1 MNDETIKKVM
11 QELGR
16 RGGQKTSKAKTD
28 ATRASLAKARARLS
42 ELRSEKVDPRFRE
55 DARAIADSLETLLPP
70 KKKTTKKKPKPTK

>member
-16 RGGQKTSKAKTD
+16 RGGKKTSKAKTD

-42 ELRSEKVDPRFRE
+42 ELRSDKVDPKFRA
-55 DARAIADSLETLLPP
+55 DARAIADSLETLLPRKKP
-70 KKKTTKKKPKPTK
+70 KKKPSKR